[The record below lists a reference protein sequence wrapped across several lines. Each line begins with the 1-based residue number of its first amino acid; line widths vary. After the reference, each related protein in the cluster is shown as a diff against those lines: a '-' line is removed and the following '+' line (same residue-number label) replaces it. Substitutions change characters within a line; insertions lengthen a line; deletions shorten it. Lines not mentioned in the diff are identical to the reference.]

1 VVMINNYIIY
11 IQMNWWCH
19 NSDLI
24 SCIICD
30 SWFCTAS
37 AISEARYQMDGSGC
51 CLNYVAM
58 SNPVVIRWLM
68 RSAYG
73 IPSDNECV
81 DDYVIPTCCTC
92 CAVNQMYQTAMVKGN
107 PSTDG
112 GSRFNLK
119 AFSHESTQVWLLF
132 TLIAVLSYL
141 GIYTTIFLWLISI
154 HATNACTPCA
164 AVLVPSEPPCR
175 IPSVRW
181 TTRVNP
187 PTSIMISLF
196 IPVLPFLCF

>member
-1 VVMINNYIIY
+1 
-11 IQMNWWCH
+11 
-19 NSDLI
+19 
-24 SCIICD
+24 
-30 SWFCTAS
+30 
-37 AISEARYQMDGSGC
+37 MDGSGC

-92 CAVNQMYQTAMVKGN
+92 CVVNQMYQTAMVKGN

-141 GIYTTIFLWLISI
+141 GIYTTIFL
-154 HATNACTPCA
+154 
-164 AVLVPSEPPCR
+164 
-175 IPSVRW
+175 
-181 TTRVNP
+181 
-187 PTSIMISLF
+187 
-196 IPVLPFLCF
+196 